1 MKWKPGKRHLFN
13 AWVRMPSV
21 MPKSYGHFI
30 AGRWNAPSAKATI
43 ESRSP
48 ATRKL
53 LATFPQGTRAEM
65 GEAVAAAEGARGAWK
80 RMPAPR
86 RGELLL
92 RAAQIFRERKDKLGK
107 LVAEEMGKIV
117 SEGRGD
123 VQEAIDFF
131 EYVAGEGRRMF
142 GITTPSEL
150 PNKLLMTRR
159 EPFGVVGLITP
170 WNFPVAIPAWKSG
183 AALVCGNS
191 FVLKPAEQTPLCAA
205 EFIDVLVDAGFPKG
219 VVNMVSGLGEVA
231 GDALVS
237 DERVRAISF
246 TGGVE
251 TGKIV
256 AQKAAGRLAACGLEL
271 GGKNP
276 MIVMDDANQD
286 LALQGLMFGAF
297 GTSGQRCTATSR
309 LILHEAIFDG
319 FLQRVASAAKK
330 LRIGDP
336 TDADSQMGPV
346 NSEEQL
352 KKILGYI
359 EIGKTEA
366 QLVTGGARIEKG
378 WMAKGFFVEPT
389 VFVAKHGARI
399 SKEEIFGPVLTV
411 VKFKELDE
419 AIRIA
424 NDVQYGLSSAIYTEN
439 VNQAFKA
446 VDHLEAGL
454 CYINAPTIGAEVQV
468 PFGGIKAT
476 GNGTREAGPTAIE
489 EFSELKT
496 VIVEYSGRLQ
506 RAQIDTETLNAPT

>member
-1 MKWKPGKRHLFN
+1 
-13 AWVRMPSV
+13 
-21 MPKSYGHFI
+21 MPKSYGQFI
-30 AGRWNAPSAKATI
+30 AGRWSPSSNKATI

-53 LATFPQGTRAEM
+53 LATFAQGSRADVAD
-65 GEAVAAAEGARGAWK
+65 AVGAAESARGAWK

-92 RAAQIFRERKDKLGK
+92 RAAQIFRERKDRLGN

-170 WNFPVAIPAWKSG
+170 WNFPIAIPAWKAG
-183 AALVCGNS
+183 AALVCGNT
-191 FVLKPAEQTPLCAA
+191 FVLKPAEQTSLCAA
-205 EFIDVLVDAGFPKG
+205 AFIDVLVEAGFPKG
-219 VVNMVSGLGEVA
+219 VVNMVTGMGEVA
-231 GDALVS
+231 GDALVG

-286 LALQGLMFGAF
+286 LALEGLMFGAF
-297 GTSGQRCTATSR
+297 GTAGQRCTATSR
-309 LILHEAIFDG
+309 LILHEGIFEE
-319 FLQRVASAAKK
+319 FLAKLASSVKA

-336 TDADSQMGPV
+336 TKADTQIGPV

-359 EIGKTEA
+359 DIGKKEA
-366 QLVTGGARIEKG
+366 ELVTGGKRVEKG

-411 VKFKELDE
+411 IKFRDLDE
-419 AIRIA
+419 AVRIA

-439 VNQAFKA
+439 VNHAFKT
-446 VDHLEAGL
+446 VDRLEAGL

-468 PFGGIKAT
+468 PFGGVKAT

-506 RAQIDTETLNAPT
+506 KAQIDTQTLNAPT

>member
-1 MKWKPGKRHLFN
+1 
-13 AWVRMPSV
+13 
-21 MPKSYGHFI
+21 MPKTYGHFVE
-30 AGRWNAPSAKATI
+30 GRWATPKGKATL

-53 LATFPQGTRAEM
+53 LASFPQGTRQDMSTAI
-65 GEAVAAAEGARGAWK
+65 AAAVGARAAWK
-80 RMPAPR
+80 RMPAHR

-92 RAAQIFRERKDKLGK
+92 RAAQIFRERKERLGK
-107 LVAEEMGKIV
+107 LVAEEMGKII

-131 EYVAGEGRRMF
+131 EYAAGEGRRMF

-183 AALVCGNS
+183 AALVCGNT

-205 EFIDVLVDAGFPKG
+205 EFVQVLSDAGFPKG
-219 VVNMVSGLGEVA
+219 VVNTVFGPGEEV
-231 GDALVS
+231 GDALVV
-237 DERVRAISF
+237 DPRVRAISF

-276 MIVMDDANQD
+276 MIVMDDANQE
-286 LALQGLMFGAF
+286 LALEGLMFGAF
-297 GTSGQRCTATSR
+297 GTAGQRCTATSR
-309 LILHEAIFDG
+309 LVLHEKIFDE
-319 FLQRVASAAKK
+319 FLDKVAKAARK
-330 LRIGDP
+330 LRVGDP
-336 TDADSQMGPV
+336 TDADTHMGPV
-346 NSEEQL
+346 NSQEQL
-352 KKILGYI
+352 QKVLSYV

-366 QLVTGGARIEKG
+366 ELVQGGNRLEKG
-378 WMAKGFFVEPT
+378 WMKKGFFVEPT
-389 VFVAKHGARI
+389 IFTAKGDARI
-399 SKEEIFGPVLTV
+399 AKEEIFGPVLTV
-411 VKFKELDE
+411 LKAKDLDD
-419 AIRIA
+419 AIEIA
-424 NDVQYGLSSAIYTEN
+424 NDVQYGLSSSIYTTN
-439 VNQAFKA
+439 VNQAFRA
-446 VDHLEAGL
+446 VDMLEAGL

-506 RAQIDTETLNAPT
+506 KAQIDTQTLLGAS